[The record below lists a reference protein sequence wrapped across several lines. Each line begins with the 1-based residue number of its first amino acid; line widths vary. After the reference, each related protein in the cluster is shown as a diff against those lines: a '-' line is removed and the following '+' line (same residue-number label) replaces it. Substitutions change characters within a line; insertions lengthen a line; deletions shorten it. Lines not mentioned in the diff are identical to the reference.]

1 MDFRAK
7 QAKSIPGSPAAV
19 HTPPF
24 TWEAEQADRFR
35 GPLRRW
41 QPLSSLSAGQGECP
55 AHVAGMLGVQT
66 RQHHGSTLLSVTPPP
81 PDHNTPCPAVSKDAL
96 SSSCFPGT
104 QEWGLEVRADVALQ
118 VSPARLPLS
127 IHQSL
132 IHVPLVPP
140 LVTPRHWEH
149 SRSVAGP
156 GQNEQERW
164 GQLEPLRPGNLA
176 LETELQSITPR
187 SEKAAKGIDKR
198 VPSTE
203 PLDMTTF
210 QQHSFLGPGAL
221 TLHSALSARTHL

>member
-1 MDFRAK
+1 MAATEQSVSGAGGVPSPCGRNA
-7 QAKSIPGSPAAV
+7 GSANTA
-19 HTPPF
+19 TPWKHFALCDP
-24 TWEAEQADRFR
+24 R
-35 GPLRRW
+35 
-41 QPLSSLSAGQGECP
+41 
-55 AHVAGMLGVQT
+55 
-66 RQHHGSTLLSVTPPP
+66 P

-164 GQLEPLRPGNLA
+164 GQLKPLRPGNLA

-203 PLDMTTF
+203 PLDMTTVW
-210 QQHSFLGPGAL
+210 QHSFLGPGAL
-221 TLHSALSARTHL
+221 TLHSALSAQTHL